1 MNTFQFANPE
11 FLHGLWLIPLLVL
24 LYIYMY
30 RRKSQTL
37 RRLGNPTQLK
47 RLMPERSLWR
57 PHVKFTFFLL
67 SLALL
72 IVALARP
79 LYGMSGKADTTR
91 GIELA
96 VMVDVSNSML
106 AQDVSPN
113 RLEQAKLLLSTLTDR
128 MQNDQISLGVFAGEA
143 YPLLPLTSDYD
154 AAETYINSLSPEMV
168 TLQGTN
174 LPAAISLAE
183 KSFSGQEEV
192 GKAIL
197 IITDGETHVEGAEE
211 AAKEAAK
218 QGMKLFVIGVGT
230 TSGAPIPTAQG
241 NLLDENGRE
250 VHTALNEQMCRQLA
264 KAGSGQ
270 YLSLG
275 QTEQVRAALQKGFS
289 QLKQREITTVHSE
302 ADEQFPLAVGFAL
315 LLLVL
320 ETILYETKYSLT
332 KQIKHFFTR

>member
-1 MNTFQFANPE
+1 
-11 FLHGLWLIPLLVL
+11 
-24 LYIYMY
+24 
-30 RRKSQTL
+30 
-37 RRLGNPTQLK
+37 
-47 RLMPERSLWR
+47 
-57 PHVKFTFFLL
+57 
-67 SLALL
+67 
-72 IVALARP
+72 
-79 LYGMSGKADTTR
+79 
-91 GIELA
+91 
-96 VMVDVSNSML
+96 
-106 AQDVSPN
+106 
-113 RLEQAKLLLSTLTDR
+113 
-128 MQNDQISLGVFAGEA
+128 
-143 YPLLPLTSDYD
+143 
-154 AAETYINSLSPEMV
+154 
-168 TLQGTN
+168 
-174 LPAAISLAE
+174 
-183 KSFSGQEEV
+183 
-192 GKAIL
+192 
-197 IITDGETHVEGAEE
+197 
-211 AAKEAAK
+211 
-218 QGMKLFVIGVGT
+218 MKLFVIGVGT